1 MRLGYL
7 HGVIFI
13 TGLVLTV
20 TSMEVL
26 TSNTPLISQ
35 NGNLNWSDLAKS
47 SLNSSNSKKRNVI
60 PTIGSS
66 RKPSSDSSELIIKNE
81 KGRFIIQGQIINI
94 EKKSDRPR
102 RNRLAALRLESGKL
116 GYLSGEIVLSTSD
129 IVANRFPLSF
139 DGIEIKLVRMLSKN
153 TYLLSANPATEVLKA
168 QEYLKSQFKI
178 DFLKLDIVDR
188 EIKAL

>member
-168 QEYLKSQFKI
+168 QEYLKSEFKI

>member
-129 IVANRFPLSF
+129 IVANHFPLSF

-168 QEYLKSQFKI
+168 QEYLKSEFKI

>member
-1 MRLGYL
+1 
-7 HGVIFI
+7 
-13 TGLVLTV
+13 
-20 TSMEVL
+20 MEVL

-168 QEYLKSQFKI
+168 QEYLKSEFKI